1 MTRPTVTV
9 VGSGASGVH
18 FALTLLGKGY
28 RVRMLDVGRQGR
40 APVLPDATLNGLK
53 RQLEDPTSYF
63 LGPRFEA
70 ALLPGVDE
78 EYYGIP
84 PSKDFVFDLPDDF
97 RPQTSGF
104 DPLFSFAR
112 GGLGEA
118 WTGGCY
124 PFNADELADFPFSF
138 DELLRHYTE
147 VARRI
152 GISGGVD
159 DLARFMPVHE
169 HLLPGL
175 RLDAHSERLMVSYT
189 RARERLNQRG
199 VFMGRSRLATL
210 SVPLGQRQA
219 CDYRGRCLWG
229 CPHGSLYVP
238 SMTLNECL
246 AHPSFEYVPGVEV
259 IRLRIGPDR
268 RVVAIV
274 GRVAGENS
282 EREFPIDSVALA
294 AGALLSTRIFL
305 ASVLGHSGERV
316 RLTGLMDNRQVLMP
330 FVNLGMIGRQFS
342 DESYQ
347 YHQLGMGVSA
357 ERPRD
362 YVHGQIT
369 TLKTALVHPLIQ
381 RIPLDL
387 ATATYA
393 FRAVHA
399 ALGLMNVN
407 FRDTRRE
414 ENFVELVEGSE
425 SSLRIHYRPDAG
437 ESERISKALRSVKKA
452 LFSLGCVVPPGMVH
466 LRPMGASVHYAGTI
480 PMTRTS
486 APFTTTEDGQSRDF
500 ENLFLVDGA
509 TFPFLPAKNI
519 TFTLMANAVRVAEA
533 FSG

>member
-1 MTRPTVTV
+1 MTTPTVTV
-9 VGSGASGVH
+9 IGSGASGVH
-18 FALTLLGKGY
+18 FALTLLRKGH
-28 RVRMLDVGRQGR
+28 RVRMLDVGRRGR
-40 APVLPDATLNGLK
+40 APVLPDATLNELK
-53 RQLEDPTSYF
+53 RDLDDPTSYF

-70 ALLPGVDE
+70 ALLPGIDE

-84 PSKDFVFDLPDDF
+84 PSKDYVFDAPEGF
-97 RPQTSGF
+97 QHRASGF

-124 PFNADELADFPFSF
+124 PFNADELADFPVAA

-152 GISGGVD
+152 GVSGIVD
-159 DLARFMPVHE
+159 DLSRFMPVHD

-175 RLDAHSERLMVSYT
+175 RLDAHSERLVTSYT

-199 VFMGRSRLATL
+199 VFIGRSRLATL
-210 SVPLGQRQA
+210 SVPLGDRQA
-219 CDYRGRCLWG
+219 CDYLGRCLWG

-238 SMTLNECL
+238 SMTLRECL
-246 AHPSFEYVPGVEV
+246 EHPSFEYVPGVEV
-259 IRLRIGPDR
+259 TRLRIGPAR

-274 GRVAGENS
+274 GRVLGETG
-282 EREFPIDSVALA
+282 EREFPVDRVALA

-305 ASVLGHSGERV
+305 SSILAHSGDRI

-330 FVNLGMIGRQFS
+330 FVNLGMIGRQFVA
-342 DESYQ
+342 ETYQ
-347 YHQLGMGVSA
+347 YHQLGMGVTMDQ
-357 ERPRD
+357 PRD

-369 TLKTALVHPLIQ
+369 TLKTALAHPLIQ

-387 ATATYA
+387 ATATYL

-399 ALGLMNVN
+399 ALGLVNVN

-414 ENFVELVEGSE
+414 ENFVELTEGPAPG
-425 SSLRIHYRPDAG
+425 LRIHYEPDAG
-437 ESERISKALRSVKKA
+437 EAGRVTTGVQRVKRS
-452 LFSLGCVVPPGMVH
+452 LLSLGCVVPPGMVH
-466 LRPMGASVHYAGTI
+466 VRPMGASVHYAGTI
-480 PMTRTS
+480 PMTREP
-486 APFTTTEDGQSRDF
+486 APFTTTEFCQSRDF
-500 ENLFLVDGA
+500 DNLFLVDGA

-519 TFTLMANAVRVAEA
+519 TFTLMANAVRIADAA
-533 FSG
+533 F

>member
-1 MTRPTVTV
+1 MTAPTVTV

-18 FALTLLGKGY
+18 FALTLLRKGHH
-28 RVRMLDVGRQGR
+28 VRMLDVGRQGR
-40 APVLPDATLNGLK
+40 APVLPAATLNGLK
-53 RQLEDPTSYF
+53 RELEDPASYF
-63 LGPRFEA
+63 LGSGFEA
-70 ALLPGVDE
+70 ALLPGIDE

-84 PSKDFVFDLPDDF
+84 PSKEYVFDHVDGF
-97 RPQTSGF
+97 RHQTSGF
-104 DPLFSFAR
+104 DPLYSFAR

-124 PFNADELADFPFSF
+124 PFNSAELLDFPFTA
-138 DELLRHYTE
+138 EEILRHYAE

-152 GISGGVD
+152 GVSGVVD
-159 DLARFMPVHE
+159 DLSRFMPVHE

-175 RLDAHSERLMVSYT
+175 RLDSHSERLMGSYART
-189 RARERLNQRG
+189 RDRLNRRG

-210 SVPLGQRQA
+210 SVPLGDRQA

-238 SMTLNECL
+238 SMTLRECME
-246 AHPSFEYVPGVEV
+246 HPSFEYVPGVEV
-259 IRLRIGPDR
+259 LRLRIGQAG

-274 GRVAGENS
+274 GRVPGETT
-282 EREFPIDSVALA
+282 EREFPVDRVALA

-305 ASVLGHSGERV
+305 ATVLADRGDRV
-316 RLTGLMDNRQVLMP
+316 RLTGLMDNRQALMP
-330 FVNLGMIGRQFS
+330 FVNLGMIGHQFS
-342 DESYQ
+342 DETYQ
-347 YHQLGMGVSA
+347 YHQLGIGVTTDD
-357 ERPRD
+357 PRD

-381 RIPLDL
+381 RLPLDL

-399 ALGLMNVN
+399 ALGLVNVN

-414 ENFVELVEGSE
+414 ENFVELTDGPVPGLRLHYQPDPGEAARIKEALGRVKR
-425 SSLRIHYRPDAG
+425 SLR
-437 ESERISKALRSVKKA
+437 
-452 LFSLGCVVPPGMVH
+452 SLGCVVPPGMVH
-466 LRPMGASVHYAGTI
+466 IRPMGASVHYAGTI
-480 PMTRTS
+480 PMTRD
-486 APFTTTEDGQSRDF
+486 AARFTATEFGQSRDY

-519 TFTLMANAVRVAEA
+519 TFTLMANAVRIAEA
-533 FSG
+533 AF